1 MPRPFPELAALAAAL
16 LAGCGQ
22 TGPLYLPDTGIET
35 PVEIRGPAP
44 APEPPPAP
52 QEPERKEASP
62 PER

>member
-1 MPRPFPELAALAAAL
+1 MSRPIRNYAALAATL

-22 TGPLYLPDTGIET
+22 TGPLYLPDAGIET

-44 APEPPPAP
+44 TPEPPPAP
-52 QEPERKEASP
+52 QAPERKAASP